1 VSKTVVLSICS
12 FLVALTAMYFFRW
25 VTGDEPSAGTGY
37 DFLWEKVF
45 VSAVVVFSFAFGLA
59 EPKSPWRWPLL
70 IAYVHYFSGFFIM
83 RFWGQIPPF
92 ELVYITLLALPGVLA
107 GYLGS
112 LFRKKRWVSM
122 RSIG

>member
-1 VSKTVVLSICS
+1 
-12 FLVALTAMYFFRW
+12 MYFFRW
-25 VTGDEPSAGTGY
+25 LTGDEPSAGTGY

-45 VSAVVVFSFAFGLA
+45 VSTVVVFSFAFGFA

-107 GYLGS
+107 GYLGA
-112 LFRKKRWVSM
+112 LLRRKSRIFMHSVA
-122 RSIG
+122 